1 LKFLIDTLN
10 STQDLSA
17 ASNDGPAAFDGSSP
31 AQQTPWGGMQWVP
44 PGPWPRPGL
53 QQPARSSQGMP
64 QTSGWVPWPQQP
76 PRGGGGGDPSRR
88 MISRRTSEFVDLAIF
103 ICIWTLVTFTGPL

>member
-1 LKFLIDTLN
+1 VLSKFLIDTLN

-17 ASNDGPAAFDGSSP
+17 ASNDGPAAFDGSPP

-53 QQPARSSQGMP
+53 QQPPHSSHRMP
-64 QTSGWVPWPQQP
+64 QASGWVPWPQQP
-76 PRGGGGGDPSRR
+76 PTGGSGSQSPHDQ
-88 MISRRTSEFVDLAIF
+88 
-103 ICIWTLVTFTGPL
+103 